1 MAKMMTFADYK
12 AQVFNDA
19 REAIREAAARIDDW
33 SRMYDELFVDDG
45 VTGNASGSHTFSRAA
60 ALENVRGLLGDAEF
74 AAEADG
80 QGYGLDVF
88 GLDPEGLDVTARCIA
103 LACVSRELE
112 GVYEA
117 ERTPEAE

>member
-60 ALENVRGLLGDAEF
+60 ADTGPGVGGTRDA
-74 AAEADG
+74 
-80 QGYGLDVF
+80 
-88 GLDPEGLDVTARCIA
+88 VTRAPRYR
-103 LACVSRELE
+103 V
-112 GVYEA
+112 V
-117 ERTPEAE
+117 T

>member
-12 AQVFNDA
+12 AQVFDDA

-45 VTGNASGSHTFSRAA
+45 VTGNASGSYTFSRAA

-88 GLDPEGLDVTARCIA
+88 GLDVTARCIA

-117 ERTPEAE
+117 ERAPEAE

>member
-1 MAKMMTFADYK
+1 MMTFADYK
-12 AQVFNDA
+12 AQVFDDA
-19 REAIREAAARIDDW
+19 REAIREAAARTDDW
-33 SRMYDELFVDDG
+33 DQMYDELFVDDG
-45 VTGNASGSHTFSRAA
+45 VTGNASGSYTLSRAA

-88 GLDPEGLDVTARCIA
+88 RLDPEGLDVTARCVA
-103 LACVSRELE
+103 LVCVSGELK

-117 ERTPEAE
+117 ERASGTE